1 MLFHPNLEGQSLK
14 KSEHLNQNTNMI
26 GWKQGPKRKGHHDHH
41 EGELGISK
49 EGTPKGMLEKLATLE
64 KGRNHSTNGQR
75 ERRAITESKQTEKGD
90 SSCLEIVCDLQR
102 SRANTRIWLGVLN
115 LETFLTHT

>member
-1 MLFHPNLEGQSLK
+1 MLFHPMEGQSLK
-14 KSEHLNQNTNMI
+14 KSEHLNQNTIMI

-64 KGRNHSTNGQR
+64 KRQKSLNEWATREASNHRIQTNG
-75 ERRAITESKQTEKGD
+75 ERRQLLFGNLCA
-90 SSCLEIVCDLQR
+90 LQR
-102 SRANTRIWLGVLN
+102 SRGQHEKNGSEGSIRKL
-115 LETFLTHT
+115 F